1 MYKDAKFHRD
11 ELRAFMNVWRNQ
23 MGRHV
28 SDSEMEVLVKELD
41 GMSDEKLQK
50 LGRIEPNKLLESLRQ
65 LRNAAPEPGSEAWR
79 DISNERITFETD
91 DKEEGVDKEVKETVA
106 EEDSS
111 SDFAYDE
118 DRKAKEG
125 RGRGRRQTSRRKA
138 KSFENALEKE
148 LKPNEMTDKEM
159 EENEAHVHRKASATS
174 SLSPD
179 ILKMMD
185 TEEQLT
191 SNQLQRE
198 AEKRK

>member
-23 MGRHV
+23 MGRRV
-28 SDSEMEVLVKELD
+28 SDNEMEVLLKELD

-65 LRNAAPEPGSEAWR
+65 LRNAEPEPGSEAWR
-79 DISNERITFETD
+79 DISNERLTFKTD
-91 DKEEGVDKEVKETVA
+91 DKEEGVDQEEKEE
-106 EEDSS
+106 SS

-118 DRKAKEG
+118 ERKAKEG